1 MADSS
6 ASSSERS
13 DPVDLDQLRDLSF
26 APQWSTASPRRS
38 SRSDES
44 GDHRPP
50 GPPRDRRPPRSRPTG
65 PDRGKDA
72 RPRASRPPEP
82 FKPVVGFSIFPEDEP
97 FDLLVQSMRS
107 TLKVYE
113 LFEVTRLILD
123 KPDRMVV
130 VVSPLS
136 EEDPPLY
143 ESLPDRQIF
152 RGEAAALRHAA
163 AILLPVMFDE
173 KEEEVEPP
181 TGKFPA
187 VMRCGET
194 GRLLPPKSYHRFQA
208 LLQEHHRTNCPEV
221 PLSRVEKNLVSVSE
235 AEAVEEW
242 LASMS
247 KRRVFRRRPEEGA
260 GEGAAAGPAF
270 DSREEAINHLIVRE
284 REKLVRETR
293 QARVP
298 ARALAEAADD
308 EIRRSFEAYLEQQ
321 RRFPLD
327 AANNV
332 RMKLRKA
339 NLFLFKKGKKGISFV
354 SAVRRNHFPEDAV
367 FSDSVAR
374 IIAALRGKS
383 GVRLKDLPGL
393 LYPDRSPV
401 EGKVPMQPEETRQL
415 LNDLKWLKTEG
426 YLFEYGDGALE
437 IHAAAAHSGETG
449 SPDSGA
455 DGTAAPEPER
465 DRTPPAG

>member
-1 MADSS
+1 MVA
-6 ASSSERS
+6 
-13 DPVDLDQLRDLSF
+13 
-26 APQWSTASPRRS
+26 
-38 SRSDES
+38 
-44 GDHRPP
+44 
-50 GPPRDRRPPRSRPTG
+50 
-65 PDRGKDA
+65 
-72 RPRASRPPEP
+72 
-82 FKPVVGFSIFPEDEP
+82 FSVFPEDEP

-136 EEDPPLY
+136 EEAPPLY

-152 RGEAAALRHAA
+152 RGESAALRHAA
-163 AILLPVMFDE
+163 SILLSAMFEE

-187 VMRCGET
+187 VMRCEVT
-194 GRLLPPKSYHRFQA
+194 GKLLPPKSYHRFQA

-235 AEAVEEW
+235 PEAVEEW
-242 LASMS
+242 LSSMS

-260 GEGAAAGPAF
+260 EAGAPDGPVF
-270 DSREEAINHLIVRE
+270 DSREEAINHLTVKE

-298 ARALAEAADD
+298 ARALVEAEDG
-308 EIRRSFEAYLEQQ
+308 EIRRSFESYLEQQ

-327 AANNV
+327 TANNV

-354 SAVRRNHFPEDAV
+354 SAVRRNHFPPDAV

-374 IIAALRGKS
+374 IIAALREKTE
-383 GVRLKDLPGL
+383 VRLKDLPGL
-393 LYPDRSPV
+393 LYPDRPPV
-401 EGKVPMQPEETRQL
+401 EGKIPLEPEETRQL

-426 YLFEYGDGALE
+426 YLFEFGDGSLE
-437 IHAAAAHSGETG
+437 IHAAPARSGKTG
-449 SPDSGA
+449 GPDSGG
-455 DGTAAPEPER
+455 DGKRESELEPNPSSEH
-465 DRTPPAG
+465 PGQA